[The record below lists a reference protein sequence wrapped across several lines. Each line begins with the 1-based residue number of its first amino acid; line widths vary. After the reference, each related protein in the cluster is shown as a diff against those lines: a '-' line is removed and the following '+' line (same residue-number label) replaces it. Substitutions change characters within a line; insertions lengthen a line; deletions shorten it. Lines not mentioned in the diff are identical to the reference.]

1 MKVWI
6 ASGCAVAMKVIN
18 STQYEKR
25 LVEILTKAQENG
37 EETRIVV
44 GYDE

>member
-1 MKVWI
+1 VVPRAEK
-6 ASGCAVAMKVIN
+6 
-18 STQYEKR
+18 YEKR